1 MAKCLCS
8 ILNCKRLFEKRKKKT
23 RLLVH
28 DVRDKATSTKKMM
41 MQTLTHTGSN
51 GCDDTNAS
59 INLDAIVSL

>member
-1 MAKCLCS
+1 
-8 ILNCKRLFEKRKKKT
+8 LFEKRKKKT